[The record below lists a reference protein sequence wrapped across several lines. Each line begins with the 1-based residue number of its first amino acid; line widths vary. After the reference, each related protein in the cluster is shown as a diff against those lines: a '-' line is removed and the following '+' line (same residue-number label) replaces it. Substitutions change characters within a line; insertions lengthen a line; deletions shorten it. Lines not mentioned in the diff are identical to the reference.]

1 MSYGFL
7 LDIKYNNKRSKF
19 SVIWIT
25 DYKISNLFI
34 YKNIKKELFILN
46 NFIVVYLYKFL
57 KHYDFKNS
65 YIDKDTH
72 KKTSIIN
79 NFKLTQESVSLISFD
94 DCEKQIKLVD
104 KEYNINDQTN
114 IICFTAR
121 SKFFHEEEKNLDN
134 DRNYS
139 VSKLKKTFQYFISNN
154 YKFFRIN
161 SENTNTEPE
170 LKNYFIDPKI
180 DKENFIH
187 SYLISKCK
195 FLISSNSGPVDIAI
209 VLKKLYLQL

>member
-1 MSYGFL
+1 MIQNPDAQVF
-7 LDIKYNNKRSKF
+7 
-19 SVIWIT
+19 
-25 DYKISNLFI
+25 NLFPTA
-34 YKNIKKELFILN
+34 
-46 NFIVVYLYKFL
+46 LYVTNYRADTSVFTKYFDEQEME
-57 KHYDFKNS
+57 KPNGGYGVISKNS

-139 VSKLKKTFQYFISNN
+139 VSKLKKKFKYFISNN
-154 YKFFRIN
+154 
-161 SENTNTEPE
+161 
-170 LKNYFIDPKI
+170 
-180 DKENFIH
+180 
-187 SYLISKCK
+187 
-195 FLISSNSGPVDIAI
+195 
-209 VLKKLYLQL
+209 